1 MGFDA
6 DKAKIIFNVR
16 RTFIYV
22 FNFLL
27 HVNTSPSMVF
37 IPFLIFNATSIPL
50 SPIETTDTTF
60 QTCLFIGS
68 VTCSP

>member
-6 DKAKIIFNVR
+6 DKSKIIVNVR
-16 RTFIYV
+16 RNFIYL
-22 FNFLL
+22 FHFLL

-50 SPIETTDTTF
+50 SPNRDH
-60 QTCLFIGS
+60 
-68 VTCSP
+68 

>member
-1 MGFDA
+1 MGFDT

-16 RTFIYV
+16 RKFIYL

-37 IPFLIFNATSIPL
+37 IPFLIFNV
-50 SPIETTDTTF
+50 TDI
-60 QTCLFIGS
+60 LL
-68 VTCSP
+68 PPNRDH